1 MRCPKCGCDNDKVID
16 SRSFGDGSGVRRRR
30 ECSGCAYRFTTLEEI
45 VPEEL
50 KVIKRNGVREDYNSD
65 KLRTG
70 IRNACYKRP
79 VSDDE
84 IDRIVEEINHT
95 LLRDFEKEVPS
106 LEIGERVMAALKV
119 LDQVAYVRFASV
131 YKNFTDLD
139 SYTAEINNFDVSSG
153 ADGEG

>member
-1 MRCPKCGCDNDKVID
+1 MLCPKCGCDNDKVID

-50 KVIKRNGVREDYNSD
+50 KVIKRNGVREDYKSD

-131 YKNFTDLD
+131 YRKFQAAQD
-139 SYTAEINNFDVSSG
+139 FVS
-153 ADGEG
+153 EVKHLKK